1 MNPVSTLNAFIAS
14 LLDAV
19 AIMAA
24 KFLPIAGAGVIYTP
38 GLAWRVGAWKEGGS
52 VVLQVGGYE
61 ACMDFRTAG
70 HAEVSR
76 S

>member
-19 AIMAA
+19 AMMAA
-24 KFLPIAGAGVIYTP
+24 KLLPVAGAGVTYTH
-38 GLAWRVGAWKEGGS
+38 GSAWRVDAWKEGGS
-52 VVLQVGGYE
+52 VILQVGGYE

-70 HAEVSR
+70 QAQVSR